1 MQELDETSS
10 KLNIIQNI
18 IPVDIS
24 FCIKDRETIKNQD
37 YRLFNELMKNV
48 EISTINISRLIKVS
62 DAHLSSW

>member
-1 MQELDETSS
+1 MKVS

-37 YRLFNELMKNV
+37 YRLFNELNGKCR
-48 EISTINISRLIKVS
+48 NIYNQYKQV
-62 DAHLSSW
+62 D